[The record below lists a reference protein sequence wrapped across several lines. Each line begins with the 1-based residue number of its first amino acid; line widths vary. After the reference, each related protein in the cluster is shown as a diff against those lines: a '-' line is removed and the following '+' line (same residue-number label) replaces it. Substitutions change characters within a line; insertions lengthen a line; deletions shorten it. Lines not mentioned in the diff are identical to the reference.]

1 MDELVP
7 NMSEMLKLLRFG
19 LAIVGSLDDGAG
31 ALAVAGTG
39 GDGGGGAAGA
49 VPTTSTK
56 VSASASASRSAADSP
71 LVEPAEEDET
81 EEAGDG
87 GV

>member
-19 LAIVGSLDDGAG
+19 LGIGSLGE
-31 ALAVAGTG
+31 VAGTG
-39 GDGGGGAAGA
+39 AEAEAGTAGGGGGGGA

-56 VSASASASRSAADSP
+56 VSASASRSAADSP
-71 LVEPAEEDET
+71 LVEPADEEET